1 MDGEVGK
8 LTEKAEEMLV
18 ELEDKTKQLLDKKA
32 KESKLT
38 NKIEII

>member
-8 LTEKAEEMLV
+8 LTEKAQELEA